1 PNVCERACV
10 CVCVCV
16 SESDKKIN
24 RGGVYMY
31 LCVREK
37 TVTVSVCDRGWG
49 AVSAC
54 SGHIPHIPVWIGREP
69 NSIPTPPHW
78 EIEEEE
84 AEGERERDEEREE
97 REG

>member
-1 PNVCERACV
+1 
-10 CVCVCV
+10 
-16 SESDKKIN
+16 
-24 RGGVYMY
+24 M
-31 LCVREK
+31 
-37 TVTVSVCDRGWG
+37 TVSVCDRGWG

-84 AEGERERDEEREE
+84 EGERERDEERKRNQE
-97 REG
+97 RGDEGKRSGVEQPAYRDRI